1 MVLYKLRV
9 TKTYFDRISN
19 TNDKQTA
26 SKFLFDVVYPD
37 PTEVRNYLFTKSL
50 VFLNNRYPFYLA
62 ADGATLFRG
71 VDVYLLPNL
80 YNKNKPFLKN
90 VSETGEVAI
99 DSFML
104 SDFRTQLKDLSYT
117 VAKIHCFSLNVKFEG
132 FVFPDFKI
140 EVKLKGQTS
149 SDILKNFFELSS
161 TIDKT
166 GNETIASDNMKTTLK
181 DNQII

>member
-1 MVLYKLRV
+1 M
-9 TKTYFDRISN
+9 
-19 TNDKQTA
+19 
-26 SKFLFDVVYPD
+26 
-37 PTEVRNYLFTKSL
+37 FTKSL

-62 ADGATLFRG
+62 ADGATLIRG
-71 VDVYLLPNL
+71 VIVYLLPNV

-99 DSFML
+99 DSFMF

-117 VAKIHCFSLNVKFEG
+117 VAKIHCFSLS
-132 FVFPDFKI
+132 VFPDFKI

-149 SDILKNFFELSS
+149 SDPLKHFFELSS

-166 GNETIASDNMKTTLK
+166 GNETIALDNMKTTLK

>member
-1 MVLYKLRV
+1 
-9 TKTYFDRISN
+9 
-19 TNDKQTA
+19 
-26 SKFLFDVVYPD
+26 
-37 PTEVRNYLFTKSL
+37 
-50 VFLNNRYPFYLA
+50 
-62 ADGATLFRG
+62 
-71 VDVYLLPNL
+71 
-80 YNKNKPFLKN
+80 
-90 VSETGEVAI
+90 
-99 DSFML
+99 ML

-149 SDILKNFFELSS
+149 SDPFKIFFELSS